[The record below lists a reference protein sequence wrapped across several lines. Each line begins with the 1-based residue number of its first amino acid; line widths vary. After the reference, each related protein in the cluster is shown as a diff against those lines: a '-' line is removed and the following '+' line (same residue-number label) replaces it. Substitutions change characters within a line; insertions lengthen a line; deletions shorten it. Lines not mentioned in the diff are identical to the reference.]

1 MLTEVD
7 VGIGGVG
14 AANPGVAG
22 HGAALVEGHELVQ
35 VVEIGEHL
43 HHNNRPIRPTAASLA
58 IKLCPRDTSDPRK
71 MQLQSQSSLAACGS
85 RRQLDASPMC

>member
-1 MLTEVD
+1 VFSFPTAIRKASTNCFRRTEVD

-22 HGAALVEGHELVQ
+22 DGAALVEGHELVE

-43 HHNNRPIRPTAASLA
+43 HFHQRINRGQN
-58 IKLCPRDTSDPRK
+58 
-71 MQLQSQSSLAACGS
+71 QLQ
-85 RRQLDASPMC
+85 R